1 MGLNMSLLTLG
12 VVVSVLTSVSAWAQP
27 VTFLV
32 QDSQPK
38 YFLND
43 PQQKGLCGDI
53 YQALKAKLA
62 ERQVVS
68 DVQQHYLPIK
78 RILAMVEQEAGHVF
92 CGSGRN
98 EAREK
103 RFTFAKVPVYHVSNV
118 LAAHASDKFE
128 PQSFN
133 DVIKNGNA
141 VGALFGTS
149 SARYLKQQIPGLVND
164 SFKDLHTPLKLIAT
178 PPYRLRYFYY
188 HDLGLNYLVK
198 STGLSLKVV
207 PTKFRT
213 VPQWLIYSNH
223 TDQATA
229 EAIES
234 SLQEMTQTGELGK
247 IVGQYIY

>member
-12 VVVSVLTSVSAWAQP
+12 VVVNVLISGSAWAQS

-38 YFLND
+38 YFLNN
-43 PQQKGLCGDI
+43 PEQKGLCGDI
-53 YQALKAKLA
+53 YQVLKTKLA
-62 ERQVVS
+62 ERQIESEVK
-68 DVQQHYLPIK
+68 QHYLPIK
-78 RILAMVEQEAGHVF
+78 RILAMVEQEASHVF

-164 SFKDLHTPLKLIAT
+164 SFKDLQTPLKLIAT

-213 VPQWLIYSNH
+213 VPQWLIYSSH

-234 SLQEMTQTGELGK
+234 SLQEMEQTGELEQ
-247 IVGQYIY
+247 IVSQYIY